1 MSAATDQVP
10 SDTTST
16 DEQVASGRS
25 RHHAHLLTVTAMEQL
40 TDDAVAITFGVPD
53 ELRERFSW
61 TAGQHLTLVTEV
73 DGQEVR
79 RSYSICSPPST
90 GRLRI
95 AVKRLEGGLFSGH
108 ALSSVSVGDTM
119 RVMEPAGRFGTDVD
133 PTRER
138 NVVLVAAGSGITPIM
153 AILGA
158 VLEGEPRSTATLVY
172 GNRVSGSVMF
182 TEEIADLKDRYPA
195 RLQVV
200 HVLSREAHDADLLHG
215 RIDDAKL
222 RTLLGTLVP
231 PETVDDWYLCGP
243 FAMVEQVHR
252 TLQEEG
258 VDKHDIHLE
267 LFHVD
272 GEQPRLSRRTEAGE
286 APTCEV
292 TVRLDGRS
300 STFAMPEEGSVLD
313 ATLAVR
319 ADAPFACKGG
329 VCGTCRSKV
338 VEGEVEMTRNY
349 ALEPAEIEAG
359 YVLACQ
365 SVPTTPRLVLDFDA

>member
-1 MSAATDQVP
+1 MTAEVTDG
-10 SDTTST
+10 TTST
-16 DEQVASGRS
+16 DGQVASGRS
-25 RHHAHLLTVTAMEQL
+25 RSQAHRLPVSALEQL
-40 TDDAVAITFGVPD
+40 TDDAVVITFGVPD
-53 ELRERFSW
+53 ELGDRF
-61 TAGQHLTLVTEV
+61 TFTPGQHLTLITSV
-73 DGQEVR
+73 DGEDVR
-79 RSYSICSPPST
+79 RSYSICSPPSQ

-108 ALSSVSVGDTM
+108 ALSSVRVGDEM
-119 RVMEPAGRFGTDVD
+119 DVMEPAGRFGTDID
-133 PTRER
+133 PARVR

-153 AILGA
+153 SILGA
-158 VLEGEPRSTATLVY
+158 VLEGEPLSSATLVY

-200 HVLSREAHDADLLHG
+200 HILSREQHDADLLHG

-222 RTLLGTLVP
+222 RTLLSTLVP

-243 FAMVEQVHR
+243 FAMVQQVHR
-252 TLQEEG
+252 TLLDEG
-258 VDKHDIHLE
+258 VDKHDVHLE

-272 GEQPRLSRRTEAGE
+272 GEQPRLARRTEGGE
-286 APTCEV
+286 APACEV

-300 STFAMPEEGSVLD
+300 STFPMPEEGSVLD
-313 ATLAVR
+313 ATLAIR

-329 VCGTCRSKV
+329 VCGTCRAQL
-338 VEGEVEMTRNY
+338 VEGEVDMTRNY
-349 ALEPAEIEAG
+349 ALEPAELEAG

-365 SVPTTPRLVLDFDA
+365 SVPTTPKVVLDFDA

>member
-1 MSAATDQVP
+1 MTAGTREIVGG
-10 SDTTST
+10 TTST
-16 DEQVASGRS
+16 DEQVASTRS
-25 RHHAHLLTVTAMEQL
+25 RTHAHRLVVTDLEQL

-53 ELRERFSW
+53 DLRDRFDF
-61 TAGQHLTLVTEV
+61 TPGQHLTLVTRV
-73 DGQEVR
+73 DGEEVR
-79 RSYSICSPPST
+79 RSYSICSPPSE

-108 ALSSVSVGDTM
+108 ALSSIEVGDELD
-119 RVMEPAGRFGTDVD
+119 VMEPAGRFGTTAD
-133 PTRER
+133 PTRSR

-158 VLEGEPRSTATLVY
+158 VLTGEPDSTATLVY

-200 HVLSREAHDADLLHG
+200 HVLSREAHDAELLHG
-215 RIDDAKL
+215 RIDEEKL
-222 RTLLGTLVP
+222 RTLLATLIP
-231 PETVDDWYLCGP
+231 PETIDDWYLCGP
-243 FAMVEQVHR
+243 FAMVQQVHA
-252 TLQEEG
+252 TLQDEG

-272 GEQPRLSRRTEAGE
+272 GEQPRLTRRTESGE
-286 APTCEV
+286 APSCEV

-365 SVPTTPRLVLDFDA
+365 SVPTTPKLVLDFDA